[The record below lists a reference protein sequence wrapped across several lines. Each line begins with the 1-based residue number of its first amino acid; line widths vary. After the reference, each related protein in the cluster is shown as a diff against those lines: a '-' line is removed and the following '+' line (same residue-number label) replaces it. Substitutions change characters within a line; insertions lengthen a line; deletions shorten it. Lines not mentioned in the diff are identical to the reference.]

1 MKSFVPNAAMVHTR
15 SFGPISG
22 FDEPTILGG
31 NKISDPIVLV
41 DNEVVK
47 ISAIILQPSLC
58 EVPPLVTPENQSQ
71 ESMSHR
77 PEHLGSSNTNTLKQ
91 CTGKPGDVSVLYI
104 CELSEIKG
112 KFDPERAKA
121 FGLKP
126 GPKYRELQNGN
137 SVKSDMQNIMVSP
150 KVEAFHL
157 PEARLS

>member
-22 FDEPTILGG
+22 SDESTIRGG

-58 EVPPLVTPENQSQ
+58 EVPPLVTPENQSR
-71 ESMSHR
+71 ESMNHS
-77 PEHLGSSNTNTLKQ
+77 PEHLGSLKSLKQ
-91 CTGKPGDVSVLYI
+91 CTEKPGDLSVLYI